1 MKKTEVRTAVREYS
15 GIGLTS
21 NGFDCANPA

>member
-1 MKKTEVRTAVREYS
+1 VSRIGALRKESDSIRHYS

-21 NGFDCANPA
+21 NDK